1 MIERYQR
8 QLRFPQFGE
17 AGQRQLMAMHVM
29 VVGVGA
35 LGSHVAEMLVRMGI
49 GKLTIIDMDIVE
61 LSNLHR
67 QSLYDEQDADQVLP
81 KVVALERHL
90 QCINSS
96 VTVESYDCELTSKN
110 IEDILQ
116 AAQPH
121 VVIDGMDHFRI
132 RYMINEVCHKQQ
144 IPWIYGAAVGSKGTV
159 YGIDFQGPCL
169 KCLLATMP
177 DTAES
182 CAINGVLP
190 PVVTQIA
197 SMQVSELLR
206 YAAGVGF
213 SGKLITVDTFE
224 IKHQAMNVAV
234 LSDNNCPVCKHQ
246 RYELLNKPMQQR
258 IEALCGNTY
267 LFRFAS
273 ATFNNAQYLPGQLIK
288 ENPFAKIFS
297 YDQVHCTLFRDGRMN
312 VYGLSDDIE
321 AQQLYNQFNKA
332 LK

>member
-1 MIERYQR
+1 MIQRYER

-17 AGQRQLMAMHVM
+17 TGQRQLMALHVM
-29 VVGVGA
+29 IVGVGA
-35 LGSHVAEMLVRMGI
+35 LGSHVAEMLARMGI

-67 QSLYDEQDADQVLP
+67 QTLYNEQDAEQVLP

-90 QCINSS
+90 QRINSS
-96 VTVESYDCELTSKN
+96 VTVESYDCELTTTN
-110 IEDILQ
+110 IEGILQ
-116 AAQPH
+116 DTNPH

-132 RYMINEVCHKQQ
+132 RYLINEACHKHQ

-169 KCLLATMP
+169 KCLLNTIP

-182 CAINGVLP
+182 CAVNGVLP
-190 PVVTQIA
+190 TVVTQVA
-197 SMQVSELLR
+197 SLEVSELVR

-213 SGKLITVDTFE
+213 SGKLLTVDTF
-224 IKHQAMNVAV
+224 KLNHQGINVTT
-234 LSDNNCPVCKHQ
+234 LRDHNCPVCKNQ
-246 RYELLNKPMQQR
+246 QYELLNKPMQQR

-267 LFRFAS
+267 LFRFEAS
-273 ATFNNAQYLPGQLIK
+273 AFKNAQYLPGQFIK
-288 ENPFAKIFS
+288 ANPFAKIFS
-297 YDQVHCTLFRDGRMN
+297 YDHVQCTLFQDGRMN

>member
-29 VVGVGA
+29 IVGVGA
-35 LGSHVAEMLVRMGI
+35 LGSHVAEMLTRMGI

-67 QSLYDEQDADQVLP
+67 QSLYDEQDAEQVLP

-90 QCINSS
+90 QRINSS
-96 VTVESYDCELTSKN
+96 VTVEFYDCELTTTN
-110 IEDILQ
+110 IEGILQ
-116 AAQPH
+116 ATNPH

-132 RYMINEVCHKQQ
+132 RYLINEACHKQQ
-144 IPWIYGAAVGSKGTV
+144 TPWIYGAAVGSKGTV

-169 KCLLATMP
+169 KCLLATIP

-182 CAINGVLP
+182 CAVNGVLP
-190 PVVTQIA
+190 PVVTQVA
-197 SMQVSELLR
+197 SLEVSELVR

-213 SGKLITVDTFE
+213 SGKLMTIDTFE
-224 IKHQAMNVAV
+224 IRHQAMNVAA

-258 IEALCGNTY
+258 IEALCGNAY
-267 LFRFAS
+267 LFRFEAS
-273 ATFNNAQYLPGQLIK
+273 AFNNAQYFPGQLLK
-288 ENPFAKIFS
+288 VNPFAKIFS
-297 YDQVHCTLFRDGRMN
+297 YDQVQCTLFQDGRMN
-312 VYGLSDDIE
+312 VYGVSDDNE
-321 AQQLYNQFNKA
+321 AQQLYKQFNKS